1 MKFGVNGA
9 VAIATAIGLGM
20 PLAAPAQEL
29 VMSIGSRGYGGMVER
44 NIEGFTAAN
53 PGTSVEW
60 LKVSDV
66 PGDSRKLYV
75 TGLMAKS
82 PTPDVFAIDV
92 IWAGE
97 FAQRGW
103 LEPLN
108 DYLSADTIAAYN
120 PSFLSAATVD
130 GKVFAAPLYVDGTHL
145 FYRSDLLEKYGIPV
159 PKTWEEVIAA
169 SKTVMEGEGNP
180 QLYGF
185 VSMWAKIEGLFMNW
199 LSFTGGNGASFFDAD
214 GNVAVNS
221 PESIAATQTMV
232 DMIYKDKIVPDSI
245 LTMKPD
251 DARTLFQQGRAVFLM
266 VQDFVYAPL
275 SAPDSPVAGKFD
287 FTRNPYFAA
296 HPEGYSTA
304 MGGWLLAV
312 NANSENKEAAAKLV
326 EYFTSYEAQLTAAID
341 ENRAPGRTDV
351 YAAPEMQQASLLK
364 KLGEDYA
371 VGVVRPSAPT
381 GNLYPRV
388 SETMQTEITNALHR
402 EKTVEQALNDAA
414 AEINSILGK

>member
-1 MKFGVNGA
+1 MKKNTLSLTML
-9 VAIATAIGLGM
+9 ATAIAFSGSVT
-20 PLAAPAQEL
+20 AFAEDL

-44 NIEGFTAAN
+44 NIESFQAAN
-53 PGTSVEW
+53 PEISVEW
-60 LKVSDV
+60 NKVSDV

-75 TGLMAKS
+75 TGLTAKS

-103 LEPLN
+103 LHPLN
-108 DYLSADTIAAYN
+108 DMIDDAQIAAYN

-130 GKVFAAPLYVDGTHL
+130 GKVYAAPLYLDGTHL
-145 FYRSDLLEKYGIPV
+145 FYRKDLLEKYGLAV
-159 PKTWEEVIAA
+159 PKTWEELIAA

-221 PESIAATQTMV
+221 PEAIAATQTMV
-232 DMIYKDKIVPDSI
+232 DILHEHKIAPGSI
-245 LTMKPD
+245 LTMRPD

-266 VQDFVYAPL
+266 VQDFVHAPL
-275 SAPDSPVAGKFD
+275 SAADSPVAGKFD
-287 FTRNPYFAA
+287 FTRNPYF
-296 HPEGYSTA
+296 EGHADGHSTA
-304 MGGWLLAV
+304 LGGWLLAV

-326 EYFTSYEAQLTAAID
+326 AHFTSFDNQLAAALD

-351 YAAPEMQQASLLK
+351 YGAPQMADASLIRDF
-364 KLGEDYA
+364 GANYA
-371 VGVVRPSAPT
+371 VGVVRPSAAT
-381 GNLYPRV
+381 GSLYPRV
-388 SETMQTEITNALHR
+388 SEAMQIEITNALHR
-402 EKTVEQALNDAA
+402 EKTVEEALNDAA
-414 AEINSILGK
+414 AAVKSILGQ

>member
-1 MKFGVNGA
+1 MKFALYGA
-9 VAIATAIGLGM
+9 VAMATAM
-20 PLAAPAQEL
+20 TAFAPAVAAAQDL
-29 VMSIGSRGYGGMVER
+29 VLSIGSRGYGGMVER
-44 NIEGFTAAN
+44 NIEAFEAAN

-75 TGLMAKS
+75 TGLTAKS

-108 DYLSADTIAAYN
+108 DYLGEEAIAAYN
-120 PSFLSAATVD
+120 PSFLSAATVE

-145 FYRSDLLEKYGIPV
+145 FYRSDLLEKYGIAV
-159 PKTWEEVIAA
+159 PKTWEEVISA

-199 LSFTGGNGASFFDAD
+199 LSFINGNGASFFDVD

-221 PESIAATQTMV
+221 PEAIAATQTMV
-232 DMIYKDKIVPDSI
+232 DMLYEDRIVPDSI

-275 SAPDSPVAGKFD
+275 SAADSPVAGKFD
-287 FTRNPYFAA
+287 FTRNPYFEGHEDA
-296 HPEGYSTA
+296 HSTA

-312 NANSENKEAAAKLV
+312 NANSENKEEAAKLV
-326 EYFTSYEAQLTAAID
+326 EYFTSYEAQLAAAID

-351 YAAPEMQQASLLK
+351 YAAPEMAEAALIQK
-364 KLGEDYA
+364 FGENYA
-371 VGVVRPSAPT
+371 VGVVRPSATT

-388 SETMQTEITNALHR
+388 SEVMQTEVTNALHR
-402 EKTVEQALNDAA
+402 QKTVEEALNDAA
-414 AEINSILGK
+414 AQVNSILGK

>member
-1 MKFGVNGA
+1 MNFRTYGGVA
-9 VAIATAIGLGM
+9 AATAMTFCGAIE
-20 PLAAPAQEL
+20 ASAQDL
-29 VMSIGSRGYGGMVER
+29 VISIGSRGYGGMVER
-44 NIEGFTAAN
+44 NIESFQTAN
-53 PGTSVEW
+53 PDVSVEW

-75 TGLMAKS
+75 TGLTAKS

-108 DYLSADTIAAYN
+108 GHVSADTIAAYN
-120 PSFLSAATVD
+120 PSFLSAATVED
-130 GKVFAAPLYVDGTHL
+130 QVFAAPLYVDGTHL
-145 FYRSDLLEKYGIPV
+145 FYRSDLLEKYDIAV
-159 PKTWEEVIAA
+159 PKTWEDVISA
-169 SKTVMEGEGNP
+169 SKIVMEGEGNP

-199 LSFTGGNGASFFDAD
+199 LSFANGNGASFFDAD

-221 PESIAATQTMV
+221 PEAIAATQTMV
-232 DMIYKDKIVPDSI
+232 DILHSHEIAPASI
-245 LTMKPD
+245 LTMRPD

-275 SAPDSPVAGKFD
+275 NAADSPVAGKFD
-287 FTRNPYFAA
+287 FTRNPYFKGHADA
-296 HPEGYSTA
+296 HSTA

-312 NANSENKEAAAKLV
+312 NANSEHKEAAAKLV
-326 EYFTSYEAQLTAAID
+326 EHFTSFDAQLAAAID

-351 YAAPEMQQASLLK
+351 YASSMMEKAALIQKFGANYS
-364 KLGEDYA
+364 
-371 VGVVRPSAPT
+371 VGVVRPSATT

-388 SETMQTEITNALHR
+388 SDVMQTEVTNALHR
-402 EKTVEQALNDAA
+402 KKPVEQALNDAA
-414 AEINSILGK
+414 AAINTILGK

>member
-1 MKFGVNGA
+1 MKFALYGA
-9 VAIATAIGLGM
+9 VAM
-20 PLAAPAQEL
+20 AAAMTVCGPVVAAAQDL
-29 VMSIGSRGYGGMVER
+29 VLSIGSRGYGGMVER
-44 NIEGFTAAN
+44 NIDAFEAAN

-75 TGLMAKS
+75 TGLTAKS

-108 DYLSADTIAAYN
+108 DYLGEEAIAAYN
-120 PSFLSAATVD
+120 PSFLSAATVE

-145 FYRSDLLEKYGIPV
+145 FYRSDLLEKYGIAV
-159 PKTWEEVIAA
+159 PKTWEEVISA

-199 LSFTGGNGASFFDAD
+199 LSLINGNGASFFDAD

-221 PESIAATQTMV
+221 PEAIAATQTMV
-232 DMIYKDKIVPDSI
+232 DMLYEDRIVPDSI

-275 SAPDSPVAGKFD
+275 SAADSPVAGKFD
-287 FTRNPYFAA
+287 FTRNPYFEGHEDA
-296 HPEGYSTA
+296 HSTA

-312 NANSENKEAAAKLV
+312 NANSEHKEEAAKLV
-326 EYFTSYEAQLTAAID
+326 EYFTSYEAQLAAAID

-351 YAAPEMQQASLLK
+351 YAAPEMAEAALIQK
-364 KLGEDYA
+364 FGENYA
-371 VGVVRPSAPT
+371 VGVVRPSATT

-388 SETMQTEITNALHR
+388 SEVMQTEVTNALHR
-402 EKTVEQALNDAA
+402 QKTVEEALNDAA
-414 AEINSILGK
+414 TQVNSILGK

>member
-1 MKFGVNGA
+1 MNFALYGA
-9 VAIATAIGLGM
+9 VAMATAM
-20 PLAAPAQEL
+20 TAFAPAVAAAQDL
-29 VMSIGSRGYGGMVER
+29 VLSIGSRGYGGMVER
-44 NIEGFTAAN
+44 NIEAFEAAN

-75 TGLMAKS
+75 TGLTAKS

-108 DYLSADTIAAYN
+108 DYLGEEAISAYN
-120 PSFLSAATVD
+120 PSFLSAATVE

-145 FYRSDLLEKYGIPV
+145 FYRSDLLEKYGIAV
-159 PKTWEEVIAA
+159 PKTWEEVISA

-199 LSFTGGNGASFFDAD
+199 LSFINGNGASFFDAD

-221 PESIAATQTMV
+221 PEAIAATQTMV
-232 DMIYKDKIVPDSI
+232 DMLYEDRIVPDSI

-275 SAPDSPVAGKFD
+275 SAADSPVAGKFD
-287 FTRNPYFAA
+287 FTRNPYFEGHEDA
-296 HPEGYSTA
+296 HSTA

-312 NANSENKEAAAKLV
+312 NANSEHKEEAAKLV
-326 EYFTSYEAQLTAAID
+326 EYFTSYEAQLAAAID

-351 YAAPEMQQASLLK
+351 YAAPEMAEAALIQK
-364 KLGEDYA
+364 FGENYA
-371 VGVVRPSAPT
+371 VGVVRPSATT
-381 GNLYPRV
+381 GSLYPRV
-388 SETMQTEITNALHR
+388 SEVMQTEVTNALHR
-402 EKTVEQALNDAA
+402 QKTVEEALNDAA
-414 AEINSILGK
+414 AEVNSILGK

>member
-1 MKFGVNGA
+1 MKFATYGA
-9 VAIATAIGLGM
+9 VAMATAM
-20 PLAAPAQEL
+20 TALALAVAAAQDL
-29 VMSIGSRGYGGMVER
+29 VLSIGSRGYGGMVER
-44 NIEGFTAAN
+44 NIEAFEAAN
-53 PGTSVEW
+53 PDTSVEW

-75 TGLMAKS
+75 TGLTAKS

-108 DYLSADTIAAYN
+108 DYLGEEAIAAYN
-120 PSFLSAATVD
+120 PSFLSAATVE

-145 FYRSDLLEKYGIPV
+145 FYRSDLLEKYGIAV
-159 PKTWEEVIAA
+159 PKTWEEVISA

-199 LSFTGGNGASFFDAD
+199 LSFINGNGASFFDAD

-221 PESIAATQTMV
+221 PEAIAATQTMV
-232 DMIYKDKIVPDSI
+232 DMLYEDRIVPDSI
-245 LTMKPD
+245 LTMRPD

-266 VQDFVYAPL
+266 VQDFVHAPL
-275 SAPDSPVAGKFD
+275 SAEDSPVVSKFD
-287 FTRNPYFAA
+287 FTRNPYFEGHEDA
-296 HPEGYSTA
+296 HSTA

-312 NANSENKEAAAKLV
+312 NANSEHKEEAAKLV
-326 EYFTSYEAQLTAAID
+326 EYFTSYEAQLAAAID

-351 YAAPEMQQASLLK
+351 YAAPEMTEAQLIQK
-364 KLGEDYA
+364 FGEDYA
-371 VGVVRPSAPT
+371 VGVVRPSATT
-381 GNLYPRV
+381 GSLYPRV
-388 SETMQTEITNALHR
+388 SEVMQTEVTNALHR
-402 EKTVEQALNDAA
+402 QKTVEEALNDAA
-414 AEINSILGK
+414 AEVNSILGK

>member
-1 MKFGVNGA
+1 MKFALYGA
-9 VAIATAIGLGM
+9 VAMATAM
-20 PLAAPAQEL
+20 TAFAPAVAAAQDL
-29 VMSIGSRGYGGMVER
+29 VLSIGSRGYGGMVER
-44 NIEGFTAAN
+44 NIEAFEAAN

-75 TGLMAKS
+75 TGLTAKS

-108 DYLSADTIAAYN
+108 DYLGEEAIAAYN
-120 PSFLSAATVD
+120 PSFLSAATVE

-145 FYRSDLLEKYGIPV
+145 FYRSDLLEKYGIAV
-159 PKTWEEVIAA
+159 PKTWEEVISA

-199 LSFTGGNGASFFDAD
+199 LSFINGNGASFFDAD

-221 PESIAATQTMV
+221 PEAIAATQTMV
-232 DMIYKDKIVPDSI
+232 DMLYEDKIVPDSI
-245 LTMKPD
+245 LTMRPD

-266 VQDFVYAPL
+266 VQDFVHAPL
-275 SAPDSPVAGKFD
+275 SAEDSPVAGKFD
-287 FTRNPYFAA
+287 FTRNPYFEGHEDA
-296 HPEGYSTA
+296 HSTA

-312 NANSENKEAAAKLV
+312 NANSEHKEEAAKLV
-326 EYFTSYEAQLTAAID
+326 EYFTSYEAQLAAAID

-351 YAAPEMQQASLLK
+351 YAAPEMAEAALIQK
-364 KLGEDYA
+364 FGENYA
-371 VGVVRPSAPT
+371 VGVVRPSAIT
-381 GNLYPRV
+381 GSLYPRV
-388 SETMQTEITNALHR
+388 SEVMQTEVTNALHR
-402 EKTVEQALNDAA
+402 EKTVEEALNDAA
-414 AEINSILGK
+414 AQVNSILGK

>member
-1 MKFGVNGA
+1 MKFALYGA
-9 VAIATAIGLGM
+9 VAMATAM
-20 PLAAPAQEL
+20 TAFAPAVAAAQDL
-29 VMSIGSRGYGGMVER
+29 VLSIGSRGYGGMVER
-44 NIEGFTAAN
+44 NIEAFEAAN

-75 TGLMAKS
+75 TGLTAKS

-108 DYLSADTIAAYN
+108 DYLGEEAIAAYN
-120 PSFLSAATVD
+120 PSFLSAATVE

-145 FYRSDLLEKYGIPV
+145 FYRSDLLEKYGIAV
-159 PKTWEEVIAA
+159 PKTWEEVISA

-199 LSFTGGNGASFFDAD
+199 LSFINGNGASFFDAD

-221 PESIAATQTMV
+221 PEAIAATQTMV
-232 DMIYKDKIVPDSI
+232 DMLYEDRIVPDSI
-245 LTMKPD
+245 LTMRPD

-266 VQDFVYAPL
+266 VQDFVHAPL
-275 SAPDSPVAGKFD
+275 SAADSPVAGKFD
-287 FTRNPYFAA
+287 FTRNPYFEGHEDA
-296 HPEGYSTA
+296 HSTA

-312 NANSENKEAAAKLV
+312 NANSEHKEKAAKLV
-326 EYFTSYEAQLTAAID
+326 EYFTSYDAQLAAAID

-351 YAAPEMQQASLLK
+351 YAAPEMAGAALIQK
-364 KLGEDYA
+364 FGDDYA
-371 VGVVRPSAPT
+371 VGVVRPSATT
-381 GNLYPRV
+381 GSLYPRV
-388 SETMQTEITNALHR
+388 SEVMQTEVTNALHR
-402 EKTVEQALNDAA
+402 QKTVEEALNDAA
-414 AEINSILGK
+414 AEVNSILGK

>member
-1 MKFGVNGA
+1 MKFAMKGA
-9 VAIATAIGLGM
+9 VAVVTALTLIA
-20 PLAAPAQEL
+20 PLAAGAQEL
-29 VMSIGSRGYGGMVER
+29 VMSIGSRGYGGMMER
-44 NIEGFTAAN
+44 NIEAFEAAN

-75 TGLMAKS
+75 TGLTAKS

-108 DYLSADTIAAYN
+108 NYLGKDAIAAYN
-120 PSFLSAATVD
+120 PSFLSAATID
-130 GKVFAAPLYVDGTHL
+130 GTVFAAPLYVDGTHL
-145 FYRSDLLEKYGIPV
+145 FYRSDLLEKYGIAV

-199 LSFTGGNGASFFDAD
+199 LSFTGGNGATFFDAD
-214 GNVAVNS
+214 GKVAVNS

-232 DMIYKDKIVPDSI
+232 DMIYKDRIVPDSI

-275 SAPDSPVAGKFD
+275 SAADSPVAGKFD
-287 FTRNPYFAA
+287 FTRNPYFEG
-296 HPEGYSTA
+296 HPDAKSTA

-326 EYFTSYEAQLTAAID
+326 EYFTSYDAQLAAALD

-351 YAAPEMQQASLLK
+351 YDAPEMADATLLK
-364 KLGEDYA
+364 KLGDDYA
-371 VGVVRPSAPT
+371 VGVVRPSAST

-388 SETMQTEITNALHR
+388 SEVMQTEITNALHR

>member
-1 MKFGVNGA
+1 MRTSRFS
-9 VAIATAIGLGM
+9 AIA
-20 PLAAPAQEL
+20 LAAAMSVSGAATAFAQDL

-44 NIEGFTAAN
+44 NIESFEAAN
-53 PGTSVEW
+53 PGMSVEW
-60 LKVSDV
+60 NKVSDV

-75 TGLMAKS
+75 TGLTAKS

-108 DYLSADTIAAYN
+108 GLIADDQIAAYN

-130 GKVFAAPLYVDGTHL
+130 DNVYAAPLYLDGTHL
-145 FYRSDLLEKYGIPV
+145 FYRTDLLEKYDIAV
-159 PKTWEEVIAA
+159 PQTWEELVAA
-169 SKTVMEGEGNP
+169 SKTVMEGENNP

-221 PESIAATQTMV
+221 PEAIAATQMMV
-232 DMIYKDKIVPDSI
+232 DILHEHEIAPESI
-245 LTMKPD
+245 LNMRPD

-266 VQDFVYAPL
+266 VQDFVHAPL
-275 SAPDSPVAGKFD
+275 SAEDSPVAGKFD
-287 FTRNPYFAA
+287 FTRNPYFEGHADA
-296 HPEGYSTA
+296 HSTA
-304 MGGWLLAV
+304 LGGWLLAV
-312 NANSENKEAAAKLV
+312 NANSENKEAAAALV
-326 EYFTSYEAQLTAAID
+326 AHFTSYDNQLAAALD

-351 YAAPEMQQASLLK
+351 YDADEMADAALIRDFGANF
-364 KLGEDYA
+364 A
-371 VGVVRPSAPT
+371 VGVVRPSAAT
-381 GNLYPRV
+381 GSLYPRV
-388 SETMQTEITNALHR
+388 SEAMQIEITNALHQ
-402 EKTVEQALNDAA
+402 EKTVEEALNDAA
-414 AEINSILGK
+414 AAVKQILGQ

>member
-1 MKFGVNGA
+1 MKFALYGA
-9 VAIATAIGLGM
+9 VAMATVMTAF
-20 PLAAPAQEL
+20 APAVAAAQDL
-29 VMSIGSRGYGGMVER
+29 VLSIGSRGYGGMVER
-44 NIEGFTAAN
+44 NIEAFEAAN

-75 TGLMAKS
+75 TGLTAKS

-108 DYLSADTIAAYN
+108 DYLGEEAIAAYN
-120 PSFLSAATVD
+120 PSFLSAATVE

-145 FYRSDLLEKYGIPV
+145 FYRSDLLEKYGIAV
-159 PKTWEEVIAA
+159 PKTWEEVISA

-199 LSFTGGNGASFFDAD
+199 LSFINGNGASFFDAD

-221 PESIAATQTMV
+221 PEAIAATQTMV
-232 DMIYKDKIVPDSI
+232 DMLYEDRIVPDSI

-275 SAPDSPVAGKFD
+275 SAADSPVAGKFD
-287 FTRNPYFAA
+287 FTRNPYFEGHEDA
-296 HPEGYSTA
+296 HSTA

-312 NANSENKEAAAKLV
+312 NANSEHKEEAAKLV
-326 EYFTSYEAQLTAAID
+326 EYFTSYEAQLAAAID

-351 YAAPEMQQASLLK
+351 YAAPEMAEAALIQK
-364 KLGEDYA
+364 FGENYA
-371 VGVVRPSAPT
+371 VGVVRPSATT

-388 SETMQTEITNALHR
+388 SEVMQTEVTNALHR
-402 EKTVEQALNDAA
+402 QKTVEEALNDAA
-414 AEINSILGK
+414 AQVNSILGK

>member
-1 MKFGVNGA
+1 MNFALYGA
-9 VAIATAIGLGM
+9 VAMATAM
-20 PLAAPAQEL
+20 TALAPSVAAAQDL
-29 VMSIGSRGYGGMVER
+29 VLSIGSRGYGGMVER
-44 NIEGFTAAN
+44 NIEAFEAAN

-75 TGLMAKS
+75 TGLTAKS

-108 DYLSADTIAAYN
+108 DYLGEETIAAYN
-120 PSFLSAATVD
+120 PSFLSAATVED
-130 GKVFAAPLYVDGTHL
+130 KVFAAPLYVDGTHL
-145 FYRSDLLEKYGIPV
+145 FYRSDLLEKYGIAV
-159 PKTWEEVIAA
+159 PKTWEEVISA

-199 LSFTGGNGASFFDAD
+199 LSFINGNGASFFDTD

-221 PESIAATQTMV
+221 PEAIAATQTMV
-232 DMIYKDKIVPDSI
+232 DMLYEDRIVPDSI
-245 LTMKPD
+245 LTMRPD

-266 VQDFVYAPL
+266 VQDFVHAPL
-275 SAPDSPVAGKFD
+275 SAEDSPVAGKFD
-287 FTRNPYFAA
+287 FTRNPYFEGHEDA
-296 HPEGYSTA
+296 HSTA

-312 NANSENKEAAAKLV
+312 NANSEHKEEAAKLV
-326 EYFTSYEAQLTAAID
+326 EYFTSYEAQLAAAID

-351 YAAPEMQQASLLK
+351 YAAPEMADAKLIK
-364 KLGEDYA
+364 KFGEDYA
-371 VGVVRPSAPT
+371 VGVVRPSATT
-381 GNLYPRV
+381 GSLYPRV
-388 SETMQTEITNALHR
+388 SEVMQTEVTNALHR
-402 EKTVEQALNDAA
+402 QKTVEEALNDAA
-414 AEINSILGK
+414 AEVNSILGK

>member
-1 MKFGVNGA
+1 MKFALYGA
-9 VAIATAIGLGM
+9 VAMATAM
-20 PLAAPAQEL
+20 TAFAPAVAAAQDL
-29 VMSIGSRGYGGMVER
+29 VLSIGSRGYGGMVER
-44 NIEGFTAAN
+44 NIEAFEAAN

-75 TGLMAKS
+75 TGLTAKS

-108 DYLSADTIAAYN
+108 DYLGEEAIAAYN
-120 PSFLSAATVD
+120 PSFLSAATVE

-145 FYRSDLLEKYGIPV
+145 FYRSDLLEKYGIAV
-159 PKTWEEVIAA
+159 PKTWEDVISA

-199 LSFTGGNGASFFDAD
+199 LSFINGNGASFFDAD
-214 GNVAVNS
+214 GNVTVNS
-221 PESIAATQTMV
+221 PEAIAATQTMV
-232 DMIYKDKIVPDSI
+232 DMLYEDKIVPDSI
-245 LTMKPD
+245 LTMRPD

-266 VQDFVYAPL
+266 VQDFVHAPL
-275 SAPDSPVAGKFD
+275 SAEDSPVAGKFD
-287 FTRNPYFAA
+287 FTRNPYFAGHEDA
-296 HPEGYSTA
+296 HSTA

-312 NANSENKEAAAKLV
+312 NANSEHKEEAAKLV
-326 EYFTSYEAQLTAAID
+326 EYFTSYEAQLAAAID

-351 YAAPEMQQASLLK
+351 YAAPEMAEAQLIQK
-364 KLGEDYA
+364 FGEDYA
-371 VGVVRPSAPT
+371 VGVVRPSATT
-381 GNLYPRV
+381 GSLYPRV
-388 SETMQTEITNALHR
+388 SEVMQTEVTNALHR
-402 EKTVEQALNDAA
+402 EKTVEEALNDAA
-414 AEINSILGK
+414 AEVNSILGK

>member
-1 MKFGVNGA
+1 MKFATYGA
-9 VAIATAIGLGM
+9 VAMATAM
-20 PLAAPAQEL
+20 TAFAPAVVMAQDL
-29 VMSIGSRGYGGMVER
+29 VLSIGSRGYGGMVER
-44 NIEGFTAAN
+44 NIEAFEAAN

-75 TGLMAKS
+75 TGLTAKS

-108 DYLSADTIAAYN
+108 DYLSEEAIAAYN
-120 PSFLSAATVD
+120 PSFLSAATVE

-145 FYRSDLLEKYGIPV
+145 FYRSDLLEKYGIAV
-159 PKTWEEVIAA
+159 PKTWEEVISA

-199 LSFTGGNGASFFDAD
+199 LSFINGNGASFFDAD

-221 PESIAATQTMV
+221 PEAIAATQTMV
-232 DMIYKDKIVPDSI
+232 DMLYEDKIVPDSI
-245 LTMKPD
+245 LTMRPD

-266 VQDFVYAPL
+266 VQDFVHAPL
-275 SAPDSPVAGKFD
+275 SAEDSPVAGKFD
-287 FTRNPYFAA
+287 FTRNPYFEGHEDA
-296 HPEGYSTA
+296 HSTA

-312 NANSENKEAAAKLV
+312 NANSEHKEEAAKLV
-326 EYFTSYEAQLTAAID
+326 EYFTSYEAQLAAAID

-351 YAAPEMQQASLLK
+351 YAAPEMAEAALIQK
-364 KLGEDYA
+364 FGENYA
-371 VGVVRPSAPT
+371 VGVVRPSAIT
-381 GNLYPRV
+381 GSLYPRV
-388 SETMQTEITNALHR
+388 SEVMQTEVTNALHR
-402 EKTVEQALNDAA
+402 EKTVEEALNDAA
-414 AEINSILGK
+414 AQVNSILGK

>member
-1 MKFGVNGA
+1 MKFALYGA
-9 VAIATAIGLGM
+9 VAMATAM
-20 PLAAPAQEL
+20 TAFAPAVAAAQDL
-29 VMSIGSRGYGGMVER
+29 VLSIGSRGYGGMVER
-44 NIEGFTAAN
+44 NIDAFEAAN

-75 TGLMAKS
+75 TGLTAKS

-108 DYLSADTIAAYN
+108 DYLGEEAIAAYN
-120 PSFLSAATVD
+120 PSFLSAATVE

-145 FYRSDLLEKYGIPV
+145 FYRSDLLEKYGIAV
-159 PKTWEEVIAA
+159 PKTWEEVISA

-199 LSFTGGNGASFFDAD
+199 LSFINGNGASFFDAD

-221 PESIAATQTMV
+221 PEAIAATQTMV
-232 DMIYKDKIVPDSI
+232 DMLYEDRIVPDSI

-275 SAPDSPVAGKFD
+275 SAADSPVAGKFD
-287 FTRNPYFAA
+287 FTRNPYFEGHEDA
-296 HPEGYSTA
+296 HSTA

-312 NANSENKEAAAKLV
+312 NANSEHKEEAAKLV
-326 EYFTSYEAQLTAAID
+326 EYFTSYEAQLAAAID

-351 YAAPEMQQASLLK
+351 YAAPEMAEAALIQK
-364 KLGEDYA
+364 FGENYA
-371 VGVVRPSAPT
+371 VGVVRPSATT

-388 SETMQTEITNALHR
+388 SEVMQTEVTNALHR
-402 EKTVEQALNDAA
+402 QKTVEEALNDAA
-414 AEINSILGK
+414 AQVNSILGK

>member
-1 MKFGVNGA
+1 MKFATYGA
-9 VAIATAIGLGM
+9 VAMATAM
-20 PLAAPAQEL
+20 TAFAPAVAAAQDL
-29 VMSIGSRGYGGMVER
+29 VLSIGSRGYGGMVER
-44 NIEGFTAAN
+44 NIEAFEAAN

-75 TGLMAKS
+75 TGLTAKS

-108 DYLSADTIAAYN
+108 DYLGEETIAAYN
-120 PSFLSAATVD
+120 PSFLSAATVED
-130 GKVFAAPLYVDGTHL
+130 KVFAAPLYVDGTHL
-145 FYRSDLLEKYGIPV
+145 FYRSDLLEKYGIAV
-159 PKTWEEVIAA
+159 PKTWEEVISA

-199 LSFTGGNGASFFDAD
+199 LSFINGNGASFFDAD

-221 PESIAATQTMV
+221 PEAIAATQTMV
-232 DMIYKDKIVPDSI
+232 DMLYEDRIVPDSI
-245 LTMKPD
+245 LTMRPD

-266 VQDFVYAPL
+266 VQDFVHAPL
-275 SAPDSPVAGKFD
+275 SAEDSPVAGKFD
-287 FTRNPYFAA
+287 FTRNPYFEGHEDA
-296 HPEGYSTA
+296 HSTA

-312 NANSENKEAAAKLV
+312 NANSEHKEEAAKLV
-326 EYFTSYEAQLTAAID
+326 EYFTSYEAQLAAAID

-351 YAAPEMQQASLLK
+351 YGAPEMADAQLIQK
-364 KLGEDYA
+364 FGEDYA
-371 VGVVRPSAPT
+371 VGVVRPSATT
-381 GNLYPRV
+381 GSLYPRV
-388 SETMQTEITNALHR
+388 SEVMQTEVTNALHR
-402 EKTVEQALNDAA
+402 QKTVEEALNDAA
-414 AEINSILGK
+414 AEVNSILGK

>member
-1 MKFGVNGA
+1 MKNGRYCVAMLATVIA
-9 VAIATAIGLGM
+9 VCGPIKAF
-20 PLAAPAQEL
+20 AQDL

-44 NIEGFTAAN
+44 NIESFQAAN
-53 PGTSVEW
+53 PDITVEW
-60 LKVSDV
+60 NKVSDV

-75 TGLMAKS
+75 TGLTAKS

-103 LEPLN
+103 LYPLSGVI
-108 DYLSADTIAAYN
+108 DDAQITAYN
-120 PSFLSAATVD
+120 PSFLSAATVGD
-130 GKVFAAPLYVDGTHL
+130 KVYAAPLYLDGTHL
-145 FYRSDLLEKYGIPV
+145 FYRKDLLEKYGLAV
-159 PKTWEEVIAA
+159 PMTWEELIAA

-199 LSFTGGNGASFFDAD
+199 LSFTGGNGASFFDVN

-221 PESIAATQTMV
+221 AEAIAATQAMV
-232 DMIYKDKIVPDSI
+232 DILHKHKIAPDSI
-245 LTMKPD
+245 LTMRPD

-266 VQDFVYAPL
+266 VQDFVHAPL
-275 SAPDSPVAGKFD
+275 SAADSPVAGKFD
-287 FTRNPYFAA
+287 FTRNPYFEGHADA
-296 HPEGYSTA
+296 HSTA
-304 MGGWLLAV
+304 LGGWLLAV

-326 EYFTSYEAQLTAAID
+326 AHFTSFDNQLAAAID

-351 YAAPEMQQASLLK
+351 YSAPQMVDASLIRDF
-364 KLGEDYA
+364 GTNYA
-371 VGVVRPSAPT
+371 VGVVRPSAAT
-381 GNLYPRV
+381 GSLYPRV
-388 SETMQTEITNALHR
+388 SEAMQIEITNALHR

-414 AEINSILGK
+414 AAVKSILGQ

>member
-1 MKFGVNGA
+1 MKFALYGA
-9 VAIATAIGLGM
+9 VAMATAMTAL
-20 PLAAPAQEL
+20 APAVAAAQDL
-29 VMSIGSRGYGGMVER
+29 VLSIGSRGYGGMVER
-44 NIEGFTAAN
+44 NIEAFEAAN

-75 TGLMAKS
+75 TGLTAKS

-108 DYLSADTIAAYN
+108 DYLGEEAIAAYN
-120 PSFLSAATVD
+120 PSFLSAATVE

-145 FYRSDLLEKYGIPV
+145 FYRSDLLEKYGIAV
-159 PKTWEEVIAA
+159 PTTWEEVISA

-199 LSFTGGNGASFFDAD
+199 LSFINGNGASFFDAD

-221 PESIAATQTMV
+221 PEAIAATQTMV
-232 DMIYKDKIVPDSI
+232 DMLYEDKIVPDSI
-245 LTMKPD
+245 LTMRPD

-275 SAPDSPVAGKFD
+275 SAADSPVAGKFD
-287 FTRNPYFAA
+287 FTRNPYFEGHEDA
-296 HPEGYSTA
+296 HSTA

-312 NANSENKEAAAKLV
+312 NANSEHKEEAAKLV
-326 EYFTSYEAQLTAAID
+326 EYFTSYEAQLAAAID

-351 YAAPEMQQASLLK
+351 YAAPEMAKAQLIQK
-364 KLGEDYA
+364 FGEDYA
-371 VGVVRPSAPT
+371 VGVVRPSATT
-381 GNLYPRV
+381 GSLYPRV
-388 SETMQTEITNALHR
+388 SEVMQTEVTNALHR
-402 EKTVEQALNDAA
+402 QKTVEEALNDAA
-414 AEINSILGK
+414 AEVNSILGK

>member
-1 MKFGVNGA
+1 MKFALYGA
-9 VAIATAIGLGM
+9 VAM
-20 PLAAPAQEL
+20 AAAMTVCGPVVAAAQDL
-29 VMSIGSRGYGGMVER
+29 VLSIGSRGYGGMVER
-44 NIEGFTAAN
+44 NIDAFEAAN

-75 TGLMAKS
+75 TGLTAKS

-108 DYLSADTIAAYN
+108 DYLGEEAIAAYN
-120 PSFLSAATVD
+120 PSFLSAATVE

-145 FYRSDLLEKYGIPV
+145 FYRSDLLEKYGIAV
-159 PKTWEEVIAA
+159 PKTWEEVISA

-199 LSFTGGNGASFFDAD
+199 LSFINGNGASFFDAD

-221 PESIAATQTMV
+221 PEAIAATQTMV
-232 DMIYKDKIVPDSI
+232 DMLYEDRIVPDSI

-275 SAPDSPVAGKFD
+275 SAADSPVAGKFD
-287 FTRNPYFAA
+287 FTRNPYFEGHEDA
-296 HPEGYSTA
+296 HSTA

-312 NANSENKEAAAKLV
+312 NANSEHKEEAAKLV
-326 EYFTSYEAQLTAAID
+326 EYFTSYVAQLAAAID

-351 YAAPEMQQASLLK
+351 YAAPEMAEAALIQK
-364 KLGEDYA
+364 FGENYA
-371 VGVVRPSAPT
+371 VGVVRPSATT

-388 SETMQTEITNALHR
+388 SEVMQTEVTNALHR
-402 EKTVEQALNDAA
+402 QKTVEEALNDAA
-414 AEINSILGK
+414 AQVNSILGK